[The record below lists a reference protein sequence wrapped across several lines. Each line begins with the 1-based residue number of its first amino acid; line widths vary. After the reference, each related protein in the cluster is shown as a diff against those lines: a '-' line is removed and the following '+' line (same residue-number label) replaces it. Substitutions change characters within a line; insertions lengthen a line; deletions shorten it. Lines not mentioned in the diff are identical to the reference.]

1 MKQTALPMFARMEAS
16 ISSTMPNTPSTK
28 PKELVNQTNTEDR
41 VMIVPAFLM
50 KLQPR
55 SHVPRST
62 FFTVG
67 R

>member
-1 MKQTALPMFARMEAS
+1 
-16 ISSTMPNTPSTK
+16 MPNAPSTK
-28 PKELVNQTNTEDR
+28 PKELVNQTNTEAR

-55 SHVPRST
+55 SQVPRST

-67 R
+67 TW